1 MSPLTEGTSYWVAS
15 TPTTSYPALATDVE
29 VDVCIVGGGLTGL
42 LTAWELT
49 EFGRTVAVLER
60 SRIASSVTGF
70 TTAKLTSQHGL
81 KYHRIEQSR
90 GQAAAATYG
99 DVNERAMRRI
109 TQLAQQLGIEADIQS
124 RAAYVY
130 STQPDHATT
139 MQEEAA
145 SAARAGLPATFTTDV
160 PVPFPTAGGVRFDD
174 QLEFHPRKLVLG
186 LAAEL
191 LARGCLIFEEAKV
204 TGIESGS
211 PCVVTTE
218 AEARVRAADVVVATL
233 LPSGAGSHLI
243 KHVFCHQGYAVALPV
258 DHDPLSDG
266 LFISY
271 DRPMRSL
278 RSIPD
283 GGRCLLQVG
292 GAAQVADPNSGA
304 SPWDDL
310 ELWGRKHFDAEPA
323 VYRWSTQDYSS
334 ADGVPLIGPAS
345 DETQHVR
352 VATGFG
358 GWGMSTAGVAA
369 QLFRESICDGE
380 QPWHALFDPR
390 REIPVADS
398 RVASSRSTSGRDVDA
413 AQELDRLAPDSAT
426 IVEDHGE
433 QVAAYRE
440 PDGTLH
446 RVSAVCTHLGG
457 IILWDRDQREWQCP
471 CHGSRFKPDG
481 AVSSGPARHPLPGR

>member
-1 MSPLTEGTSYWVAS
+1 MSPLTEGTSYWVAT
-15 TPTTSYPALATDVE
+15 TPTTDHPTLATDIA
-29 VDVCIVGGGLTGL
+29 VDVCVVGGGLTGL

-49 EFGRTVAVLER
+49 EAGRTVAVLER
-60 SRIASSVTGF
+60 SRIAVSVTGY

-81 KYHRIEQSR
+81 RYHRIEQSH
-90 GQAAAATYG
+90 GPAAAATYG
-99 DVNERAMRRI
+99 NVNERAMRRI
-109 TQLAQQLGIEADIQS
+109 SQLAQLDIKADIQS

-130 STQPDHATT
+130 STQPDHTTT

-145 SAARAGLPATFTTDV
+145 SAARAGLPASFTTDV
-160 PVPFPTAGGVRFDD
+160 PVPFPTAGAVRFED

-191 LARGCLIFEEAKV
+191 VARGCLIFEGTKV
-204 TGIESGS
+204 TDIDPGS

-218 AEARVRAADVVVATL
+218 AGSRVRAADVVVATL
-233 LPSGAGSHLI
+233 LPSGAGNHLI

-258 DHDPLSDG
+258 DHDPLSG
-266 LFISY
+266 GVLISY

-292 GAAQVADPNSGA
+292 GAAQVVDPNSGA

-310 ELWGRKHFDAEPA
+310 EQWGREHFGAGAA

-345 DETQHVR
+345 DDTQHVR
-352 VATGFG
+352 IATGFG

-369 QLFRESICDGE
+369 QLFRESICEGE

-390 REIPVADS
+390 RDIALADS

-413 AQELDRLAPDSAT
+413 AQVLDRLAPDSAT
-426 IVEDHGE
+426 IVNDHGE

-457 IILWDRDQREWQCP
+457 IVLWDRDQREWQCP

-481 AVSSGPARHPLPGR
+481 AVSSGPARDPLPRR